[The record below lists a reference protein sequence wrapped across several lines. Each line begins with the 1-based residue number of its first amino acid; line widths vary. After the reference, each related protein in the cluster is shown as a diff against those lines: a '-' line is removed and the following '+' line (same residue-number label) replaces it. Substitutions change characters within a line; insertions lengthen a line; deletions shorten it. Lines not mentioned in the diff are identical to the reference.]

1 MTSLQ
6 SAPPRHRFSAP
17 PLRITMLGSRTADH
31 DGLDAE
37 LGPRLVALGHTV
49 SSVRPGS
56 VSGSA
61 LAATRIAAGRRQDVV
76 LAFGIEHAPLV
87 PLLRGRGAA
96 VALHV
101 GGLEWKREG
110 RSRWGR
116 RALRTAER
124 LAVRDADALITS
136 GQGMADYYD
145 DEFAV
150 PADVI
155 RPGTTVLRHVPSD
168 AIEALGLVPGAFHL
182 LTGSATE
189 EHLEVALEGYHR
201 SAAVLP
207 LVVAQPHRS
216 SRLAESV
223 LTVAARD
230 ARIIRLGAITDTRTI
245 EQLAAHA
252 VSSVHGDP
260 LGATPTTLLQAMGAG
275 TPIVAWD
282 TVFTREVAGTAGSY
296 FSSPA
301 GMAYEIEQVERY
313 PFRFRDIGELMQERA
328 RTRHDWDAAAEASAA
343 LAAKLSRG
351 WSTRG
356 MSTGSRVDPAVV
368 YPDLTADL
376 RPR

>member
-17 PLRITMLGSRTADH
+17 PLRITLLGSRSA

-37 LGPRLVALGHTV
+37 LGPRLAALGHTV
-49 SSVRPGS
+49 SIARPGS
-56 VSGSA
+56 ASGSA

-110 RSRWGR
+110 RTRWGH
-116 RALRTAER
+116 RALRAAER
-124 LAVRDADALITS
+124 LAVRDADALVTS
-136 GQGMADYYD
+136 GHGMADYYD

-150 PADVI
+150 PAEVI

-207 LVVAQPHRS
+207 LVVVQPHSS

-230 ARIIRLGAITDTRTI
+230 ARIRRLGAITDARVI

-252 VSSVHGDP
+252 VSSMHGDP
-260 LGATPTTLLQAMGAG
+260 LGGAQTALLRAMAAG
-275 TPIVAWD
+275 TPIIAW
-282 TVFTREVAGTAGSY
+282 TP
-296 FSSPA
+296 SSPA
-301 GMAYEIEQVERY
+301 RSPVPPAPTSHRPPPWRPRSSRSSAIRS
-313 PFRFRDIGELMQERA
+313 
-328 RTRHDWDAAAEASAA
+328 ASATSA
-343 LAAKLSRG
+343 S
-351 WSTRG
+351 
-356 MSTGSRVDPAVV
+356 
-368 YPDLTADL
+368 
-376 RPR
+376 